1 MDPKLNRLVTLDEG
15 TPPTKSRDISTTW
28 SRDKS
33 KTLYLHFHK
42 AYGPQTSQGGDLGWG
57 DSIHKQSTSILW
69 SRDK

>member
-33 KTLYLHFHK
+33 KALYLNFHK
-42 AYGPQTSQGGDLGWG
+42 AYGPQT
-57 DSIHKQSTSILW
+57 
-69 SRDK
+69 